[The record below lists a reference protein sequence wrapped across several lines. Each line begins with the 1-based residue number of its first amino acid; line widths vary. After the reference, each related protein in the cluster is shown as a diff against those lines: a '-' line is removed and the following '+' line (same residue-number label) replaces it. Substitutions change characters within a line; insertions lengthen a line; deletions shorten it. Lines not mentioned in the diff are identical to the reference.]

1 MFRSLLVW
9 NLSEL
14 TVFSVCSHYG
24 HLVLTLHGYTL
35 HVAVDVKKKKNNPV
49 RPCGTD

>member
-1 MFRSLLVW
+1 MFLSLLVW

-24 HLVLTLHGYTL
+24 HLVLTFHGYTL
-35 HVAVDVKKKKNNPV
+35 HVAVDF
-49 RPCGTD
+49 